1 MFTEIELNKAEARA
15 EKNVED
21 QPKQSWISKLID

>member
-1 MFTEIELNKAEARA
+1 MFTDIELNKAEARGA
-15 EKNVED
+15 KNTED